1 MIENISDNEFR
12 LLEKYALYLV
22 VTCKIKDGKLDRQN
36 DDSNQLIKL
45 HNIFQGNV
53 NEMMTRILLS
63 FNNDVYSLANLLERL
78 GLEDFSGS
86 LDGLLRDSGL
96 KP

>member
-1 MIENISDNEFR
+1 M
-12 LLEKYALYLV
+12 
-22 VTCKIKDGKLDRQN
+22 
-36 DDSNQLIKL
+36 
-45 HNIFQGNV
+45 